1 MKLSVSDKKGA
12 VVSKAAD
19 GFDLSLGEASRKIE
33 AREATIV
40 LADATQTDTTLD
52 LAAGEKCLAY
62 KIQVVR
68 AQAEAGNN
76 GNITDIGQSAAI
88 NAGGNIA
95 DISAAPALNVEAL
108 GSTVGF
114 SAATAKP
121 AAGLS
126 GAVSV
131 FLQHVNGGQ
140 GAANAQVK
148 VSLLVE
154 SVA

>member
-12 VVSKAAD
+12 VVSKGVD
-19 GFDLSLGEASRKIE
+19 GFDLNLGDASRKIE

-40 LADATQTDTTLD
+40 LANATQTDTTLV

-62 KIQVVR
+62 KIQVLR
-68 AQAEAGNN
+68 AQAAAGAN
-76 GNITDIGQSAAI
+76 GSITSIGAA
-88 NAGGNIA
+88 AGGDV
-95 DISAAPALNVEAL
+95 DIVANNDDLNVEAL
-108 GSTVGF
+108 GSVVGF
-114 SAATAKP
+114 TQALAKP
-121 AAGLS
+121 AAGL
-126 GAVSV
+126 AAEVAV

-154 SVA
+154 SIA